1 MFKPE
6 TLAPFRF
13 LRPAIIGLA
22 AALFFPF
29 AGSAQTKSAPEP
41 DVIVLSNGDTLHG
54 TFENAQGGK
63 VTFKSDPLGEISVP
77 FEKIKELHAA
87 GKFAVLDATKK
98 LRGKKGVQQLP
109 VGGIEISN
117 EAVTVQTAAG
127 PPPPPVPVKNAQYI
141 IDQPT
146 LDKEVF
152 HHPGFLAGWNGAAGA
167 GSTLVGATTSQHT
180 FSGTLG
186 MVRTVPT
193 INWLDPRNRT
203 LFNIAGSYGNTTEPS
218 GVVVPE
224 TATKTA
230 IFHADAERDEY
241 FAPRVY
247 GLGLTSFDHNFSQSL
262 QLQQIYG
269 GGLGWTAV
277 KTAKQ
282 ELDLKGTVQY
292 EKQSFITTS
301 TTVAASDANQNL
313 IGSTFSA
320 TYLLS
325 LKLFT
330 FTQGLAYIPAYNN
343 PRAYSA
349 NETNTV
355 TFPTF
360 KNLGFSV
367 GTIDSYL
374 NNPPETVPPTK
385 RNSFQF
391 TLGLTYAIKSKY

>member
-6 TLAPFRF
+6 TFAPFRF
-13 LRPAIIGLA
+13 VRPLIIAGLA
-22 AALFFPF
+22 GALCLPF
-29 AGSAQTKSAPEP
+29 AGSAQTKPAPEP
-41 DVIVLSNGDTLHG
+41 DVMVLSNGDTLHG

-63 VTFKSDPLGEISVP
+63 VTFKSDPLGEITVP

-87 GKFAVLDATKK
+87 GKFAVLNSAQKH
-98 LRGKKGVQQLP
+98 RGKKGVQQLP
-109 VGGIEISN
+109 VGSVEVSDQ
-117 EAVTVQTAAG
+117 AVTVHPESGTPA
-127 PPPPPVPVKNAQYI
+127 PPVPVKNAQYI
-141 IDQPT
+141 VDQHT
-146 LDKEVF
+146 LDKEVY
-152 HHPGFLAGWNGAAGA
+152 HHPSFLSGWNGAAGA

-186 MVRTVPT
+186 LVRTVPT

-203 LFNIAGSYGNTTEPS
+203 SVNMAGSYGNITEPS

-241 FAPRVY
+241 LTPRIFA
-247 GLGLTSFDHNFSQSL
+247 LALTSFDHNFSQSL

-277 KTAKQ
+277 KTDKQ

-292 EKQSFITTS
+292 EKQDFITTNA
-301 TTVAASDANQNL
+301 TTTSEPNQNL
-313 IGSTFSA
+313 IGSTFSVS
-320 TYLLS
+320 YLLS
-325 LKLFT
+325 LKFLT
-330 FTQGLAYIPAYNN
+330 FTQGLAYIPAYNE

-349 NETNTV
+349 NETDTV
-355 TFPTF
+355 TFPAY
-360 KNLGFSV
+360 KSLGFSI